1 MMSLDLPKTSKE
13 MQDWKWADYEPFFE
27 YLLTQEI
34 NKDNIESWMKYWSD
48 FSELIGEVGT
58 DVYVSTTVDT
68 TDEDAKKRFHTFLE
82 DISENA
88 STRNQKLKKKL
99 LESRIT
105 PKNFDVPL
113 RAIKSEVDLFCKEN
127 LPLMTKDSKLS
138 KEYDAV
144 IGAQTVEWEGEEI
157 TITQLSPVLLGTD
170 REKREKAWRLA
181 AERRLKDR
189 DKINKIWQKILEI
202 RIQIAQNA
210 GYDNYRSWRWEYL
223 QRFDYTPDDCLNF
236 HSGIEKVVKPFVDKL
251 MNTRKEQLGLDVLKP
266 WDLSVDT
273 LNRDPLEPFE
283 DASELEEKCHNIFK
297 AVDKDLGNHFNIM
310 REQKLLDLAN
320 RKGKAPGGYCT
331 EYYHRRLP
339 FIFMNAVGTHSDVQ
353 TMLHE
358 GGHAFHVFES
368 DQLPYS
374 SQREVGMEFAE
385 VASMA
390 MELLAAP
397 YITEEH
403 GGFYNSNDANR
414 ARIEHLEKIIMFWPY
429 MAVVDGFQHWAYTNP
444 NEAMNPDNCD
454 AEWTRLWK
462 RFQTFDDLDSSEFD
476 DIIATGW
483 HNKLHIYH
491 VPFYYV
497 EYGMA
502 QLGAI
507 QVWGNALKNQKEAV
521 EKYRYALSKGG
532 NATLPDLFE
541 AAGAKFAFDE
551 DMLTYAVNLVDN
563 QIKEMNQ

>member
-1 MMSLDLPKTSKE
+1 MDLKLPVKSKE
-13 MQDWKWADYEPFFE
+13 MQDWKWSEYEPFFE
-27 YLLTQEI
+27 YLLEQEI
-34 NKDNIESWMKYWSD
+34 SETNIDSWMKYWSD

-68 TDEDAKKRFHTFLE
+68 TDEKAKKRFNTFLE

-88 STRNQKLKKKL
+88 STKNQALKKKL
-99 LESRIT
+99 LDSGII
-105 PKNFDVPL
+105 PDDFDIPL
-113 RAIKSEVDLFCKEN
+113 RGIKSEVNLFCEEN
-127 LPLMTKDSKLS
+127 LPLQTKDSKLS
-138 KEYDAV
+138 KEYDAI
-144 IGAQTVEWEGEEI
+144 IGAQTVEWEGKEV
-157 TITQLSPVLLGTD
+157 TITQLAPVLLETD
-170 REKREKAWRLA
+170 RERREKAWRLA

-189 DKINKIWQKILEI
+189 EKINEIWQKILEV
-202 RIQIAQNA
+202 RIKIAKNA

-223 QRFDYTPDDCLNF
+223 KRFDYTPEDCLNF
-236 HSGIEKVVKPFVDKL
+236 HEGIENVIMPFVNKL
-251 MNTRKEQLGLDVLKP
+251 IKERKRQLGVDVLKP
-266 WDLSVDT
+266 WDLSVDP
-273 LNRDPLEPFE
+273 LNRAPLTPFVN
-283 DASELEEKCHNIFK
+283 ASELEDKCHNIFE
-297 AVDKDLGNHFNIM
+297 AVDSDLGNYFNIM
-310 REQKLLDLAN
+310 RKEKLLDLAN

-368 DQLPYS
+368 DKLPYA
-374 SQREVGMEFAE
+374 SQRDVGMEFAE

-390 MELLAAP
+390 MELLASP
-397 YITEEH
+397 YLTKEH
-403 GGFYNSNDANR
+403 GGFYEIDQAKR

-429 MAVVDGFQHWAYTNP
+429 MAVVDAFQHWAYTNP
-444 NEAMNPDNCD
+444 EDAMNPINCD
-454 AEWTRLWK
+454 AEWTKLWK

-476 DIIATGW
+476 DVIATGW

-507 QVWGNALKNQKEAV
+507 QVWSNALNDQKKAV
-521 EKYRYALSKGG
+521 EMYRNALSKGG
-532 NATLPDLFE
+532 NATLPELFH
-541 AAGAKFAFDE
+541 AAGAKFSFNE
-551 DMLTYAVNLVDN
+551 EMLSNAVDLIDK
-563 QIKEMNQ
+563 QIRILS

>member
-13 MQDWKWADYEPFFE
+13 MQYWKWADYEPFFE
-27 YLLTQEI
+27 YLLRQEI

-68 TDEDAKKRFHTFLE
+68 TDKDAKKRFHTFLE

-88 STRNQKLKKKL
+88 STRNQTLKKKL
-99 LESRIT
+99 LESGIT

-113 RAIKSEVDLFCKEN
+113 RAIKSEVELFCEEN

-138 KEYDAV
+138 KEYDAI

-170 REKREKAWRLA
+170 RDKREKAWRLA

-202 RIQIAQNA
+202 RIQIAKNA

-297 AVDKDLGNHFNIM
+297 AVDSDLGNHFNIM

-385 VASMA
+385 VASMS

-414 ARIEHLEKIIMFWPY
+414 ARIEHLEKTIMFWPY

-444 NEAMNPDNCD
+444 KEAMNPDNCD
-454 AEWTRLWK
+454 AEWTKLWK

-551 DMLTYAVNLVDN
+551 DMLTYAVNLVDR

>member
-202 RIQIAQNA
+202 RIQIAKNA

-507 QVWGNALKNQKEAV
+507 QVWGNALKNQKVAV

>member
-1 MMSLDLPKTSKE
+1 MSLDLPKASKE
-13 MQDWKWADYEPFFE
+13 MQDWKWDDYEPFFE
-27 YLLTQEI
+27 NLLEQEI
-34 NKDNIESWMKYWSD
+34 NSANINSWMKYWSD

-68 TDEDAKKRFHTFLE
+68 TDEKAKKRFNTFLE

-88 STRNQKLKKKL
+88 STKNQALKKKL
-99 LESRIT
+99 LDSGII
-105 PKNFDVPL
+105 PDDFDIPL
-113 RAIKSEVDLFCKEN
+113 RGIKSEVNLFCEEN
-127 LPLMTKDSKLS
+127 LPLQTKDSKLS
-138 KEYDAV
+138 KEYDAI
-144 IGAQTVEWEGEEI
+144 IGAQTVEWEGKEV
-157 TITQLSPVLLGTD
+157 TITQLAPVLLETD
-170 REKREKAWRLA
+170 RERREKAWRLA

-189 DKINKIWQKILEI
+189 EKINEIWQKILEV
-202 RIQIAQNA
+202 RIKIAKNA

-223 QRFDYTPDDCLNF
+223 KRFDYTPEDCLNF
-236 HSGIEKVVKPFVDKL
+236 HEGIEKVIIPFVSKL
-251 MNTRKEQLGLDVLKP
+251 IKERKRQLGVDVLKP
-266 WDLSVDT
+266 WDLSVDP
-273 LNRDPLEPFE
+273 LNRAPLTPFVN
-283 DASELEEKCHNIFK
+283 ASELEDKCHNIFE
-297 AVDKDLGNHFNIM
+297 AVDSDLGNHFNIM
-310 REQKLLDLAN
+310 RKEKLLDLAN

-368 DQLPYS
+368 DKLPYA
-374 SQREVGMEFAE
+374 SQRDVGMEFAE

-390 MELLAAP
+390 MELLASP
-397 YITEEH
+397 YLTKEH
-403 GGFYNSNDANR
+403 GGFYEIDQAKR

-429 MAVVDGFQHWAYTNP
+429 MAVVDAFQHWAYTNP
-444 NEAMNPDNCD
+444 EDAMNPSNCD
-454 AEWTRLWK
+454 AEWTKLWK

-476 DIIATGW
+476 DVIATGW

-507 QVWGNALKNQKEAV
+507 QVWSNALNDQKKAV
-521 EKYRYALSKGG
+521 EMYRNALSKGG
-532 NATLPDLFE
+532 NATLPELFH
-541 AAGAKFAFDE
+541 AAGAKFSFNE
-551 DMLTYAVNLVDN
+551 EMLSNAVDLIDK
-563 QIKEMNQ
+563 QIRILS

>member
-1 MMSLDLPKTSKE
+1 MDLKLPEKSKE
-13 MQDWKWADYEPFFE
+13 MQDWNWSEYEPFFE
-27 YLLTQEI
+27 YLLNQEI
-34 NKDNIESWMKYWSD
+34 DKTNIDSWMKYWSD

-58 DVYVSTTVDT
+58 DVYISTTVDT
-68 TDEDAKKRFHTFLE
+68 TDKEAKNRFHTFLE

-88 STRNQKLKKKL
+88 SARNQELKKKL
-99 LESRIT
+99 LESGIV
-105 PKNFDVPL
+105 PDNFDIPL
-113 RAIKSEVDLFCKEN
+113 KGIKSEVNLFCEKN
-127 LPLMTKDSKLS
+127 LPLQTKDSKLS
-138 KEYDAV
+138 KEYDAI
-144 IGAQTVEWEGEEI
+144 IGAQTVEWEGEEV
-157 TITQLSPVLLGTD
+157 TITQLAPVLLETD
-170 REKREKAWRLA
+170 RERREKVWRLA

-189 DKINKIWQKILEI
+189 DKINKIWQRILEV
-202 RIQIAQNA
+202 RIKIAQNA

-223 QRFDYTPDDCLNF
+223 KRFDYTPEDCLNF
-236 HSGIEKVVKPFVDKL
+236 HEGIEKVIMPFVNKL
-251 MNTRKEQLGLDVLKP
+251 IKEKKNQLGLDVLKP
-266 WDLSVDT
+266 WDLSVDP
-273 LNRDPLEPFE
+273 LNRDPLTPFL
-283 DASELEEKCHNIFK
+283 DASELEDKCHNIFE
-297 AVDKDLGNHFNIM
+297 AVDKDLGNHFSIM
-310 REQKLLDLAN
+310 RKEKLLDLAN

-368 DQLPYS
+368 DKLPYA

-390 MELLAAP
+390 MELLASP
-397 YITEEH
+397 YLTKEY
-403 GGFYNSNDANR
+403 GGFYEIDQAKR

-429 MAVVDGFQHWAYTNP
+429 MAVVDAFQHWAYTNP
-444 NEAMNPDNCD
+444 EDAMTPDNCD

-476 DIIATGW
+476 EIIATGW

-507 QVWGNALKNQKEAV
+507 QVWGNALKDQKKAV
-521 EKYRYALSKGG
+521 ERYRHALSKGG
-532 NATLPDLFE
+532 NATLPELFE
-541 AAGAKFAFDE
+541 TAGAKFSFNE
-551 DMLTYAVNLVDN
+551 ETLSRAVDLIDK
-563 QIKEMNQ
+563 QILELN

>member
-1 MMSLDLPKTSKE
+1 MVLELPENSKE
-13 MQDWKWADYEPFFE
+13 MQDWKWDNYKPYFD
-27 YLLTQEI
+27 YLLSQEL
-34 NKDNIESWMKYWSD
+34 NESNIDIWMKYWSD

-88 STRNQKLKKKL
+88 SSKDQLLKEKL
-99 LESRIT
+99 LETGIV
-105 PKNFDVPL
+105 PENFEIPL
-113 RAIKSEVDLFCKEN
+113 RAIKSEVEMFCKEN

-138 KEYDAV
+138 KEYDAI
-144 IGAQTVEWEGEEI
+144 IGAQTVEWEDEEV
-157 TITQLSPVLLGTD
+157 TITQLSPVLLETD

-181 AERRLKDR
+181 AERRLEDR
-189 DKINKIWQKILEI
+189 EEINNIWQKILEI
-202 RIQIAQNA
+202 RIKIAKNA

-223 QRFDYTPDDCLNF
+223 KRFDYTPDDCLNF
-236 HSGIEKVVKPFVDKL
+236 HSGIEKVVKPFVNKL
-251 MNTRKEQLGLDVLKP
+251 IKERKKQLGLDVLKP

-273 LNRDPLEPFE
+273 FNRDPLTPFK
-283 DASELEEKCHNIFK
+283 DASELEEKCHNIFE
-297 AVDKDLGNHFNIM
+297 AVDADLGNHFSIM

-339 FIFMNAVGTHSDVQ
+339 FIFMNAVGTHNDVQ

-368 DQLPYS
+368 DQLPYV

-385 VASMA
+385 VASMS

-397 YITEEH
+397 YITEDH

-414 ARIEHLEKIIMFWPY
+414 ARIEHLEKSIMFWPY

-444 NEAMNPDNCD
+444 EDAMNPVNCD
-454 AEWTRLWK
+454 AQWTKLWK
-462 RFQTFDDLDSSEFD
+462 RFQTFDDLDSTEFE

-507 QVWGNALKNQKEAV
+507 QVWGNALKNQKKAV
-521 EKYRYALSKGG
+521 EKYRHALSLGG
-532 NATLPDLFE
+532 NATLPELFE

-551 DMLTYAVNLVDN
+551 EMLTYAVNLIDN
-563 QIKEMNQ
+563 QIKELNQ

>member
-202 RIQIAQNA
+202 RIQIAKNA

>member
-1 MMSLDLPKTSKE
+1 MSLDLPKTSKE

-27 YLLTQEI
+27 YLLTEKI
-34 NKDNIESWMKYWSD
+34 DKDNIESWMKYWSD

-88 STRNQKLKKKL
+88 STRNQTLKKKL
-99 LESRIT
+99 LESEIT

-189 DKINKIWQKILEI
+189 EKINKIWQKILEI
-202 RIQIAQNA
+202 RIQIAKNA

-223 QRFDYTPDDCLNF
+223 QRFDYTPEDCLNF

-251 MNTRKEQLGLDVLKP
+251 INARKEQLDLDVLKP

-273 LNRDPLEPFE
+273 HNRDPLEPFE

-297 AVDKDLGNHFNIM
+297 AVDKDLGNHFKIM

-368 DQLPYS
+368 NQLPYS

>member
-1 MMSLDLPKTSKE
+1 

-202 RIQIAQNA
+202 RIQIAKNA

-273 LNRDPLEPFE
+273 FNRDPLEPFE
-283 DASELEEKCHNIFK
+283 DASELEEKCHNIFR

>member
-1 MMSLDLPKTSKE
+1 MDLKLPKKSSK
-13 MQDWKWADYEPFFE
+13 MQDWKWSEYEPFFE
-27 YLLTQEI
+27 YLLKQEI
-34 NKDNIESWMKYWSD
+34 TEKNINSWMKYWSD

-68 TDEDAKKRFHTFLE
+68 TDKEAKKRFNTFLE

-88 STRNQKLKKKL
+88 STKNQALKKKL
-99 LESRIT
+99 LESRII
-105 PKNFDVPL
+105 PKDFDVPL
-113 RAIKSEVDLFCKEN
+113 RGIKSEVNLFREEN
-127 LPLMTKDSKLS
+127 LSLQTKDSKLS
-138 KEYDAV
+138 KEYDAI
-144 IGAQTVEWEGEEI
+144 IGAQTVEWEGEEV
-157 TITQLSPVLLGTD
+157 TITQLAPVLLETD

-189 DKINKIWQKILEI
+189 EEINEIWQKILEV
-202 RIQIAQNA
+202 RIKIAKNA

-223 QRFDYTPDDCLNF
+223 KRFDYTPEDCLTF
-236 HSGIEKVVKPFVDKL
+236 HEGIEKVIMPFVSKL
-251 MNTRKEQLGLDVLKP
+251 IKERKKQLGVDVLKP
-266 WDLSVDT
+266 WDLSVDP
-273 LNRDPLEPFE
+273 LNRDPLTPFV
-283 DASELEEKCHNIFK
+283 DASELEDKCHNIFE
-297 AVDKDLGNHFNIM
+297 AVDSDLGNHFSIM
-310 REQKLLDLAN
+310 RKEKLLDLAN

-368 DQLPYS
+368 DKLPYA
-374 SQREVGMEFAE
+374 SQRDVGMEFAE

-390 MELLAAP
+390 MELLASP
-397 YITEEH
+397 YLTKEY
-403 GGFYNSNDANR
+403 GGFYEIDQAKR

-429 MAVVDGFQHWAYTNP
+429 MAVVDAFQHWAYTNP
-444 NEAMNPDNCD
+444 EDAMNPTNCD
-454 AEWTRLWK
+454 AEWTKLWK

-476 DIIATGW
+476 DVIATGW

-507 QVWGNALKNQKEAV
+507 QVWGNALKDQKKAV
-521 EKYRYALSKGG
+521 ERYRYALSKGG
-532 NATLPDLFE
+532 NATLPELFE
-541 AAGAKFAFDE
+541 AAGAKFSFNE
-551 DMLTYAVNLVDN
+551 EMLSHAVDLIDK
-563 QIKEMNQ
+563 QIRMLS

>member
-1 MMSLDLPKTSKE
+1 MR
-13 MQDWKWADYEPFFE
+13 DWKWNNYEPFFE
-27 YLLTQEI
+27 YLLNQEI
-34 NKDNIESWMKYWSD
+34 DAENIESWMKYWSD

-68 TDEDAKKRFHTFLE
+68 TDEESKKRFHTFLE

-88 STRNQKLKKKL
+88 STKNQELKKKL
-99 LESRIT
+99 LDSRIV
-105 PKNFDVPL
+105 PDNFEIPL
-113 RAIKSEVDLFCKEN
+113 RAIKSEVELFCEEN
-127 LPLMTKDSKLS
+127 LSLMTKDSKLS
-138 KEYDAV
+138 KEYDAI
-144 IGAQTVEWEGEEI
+144 IGAQTVEWENEEV
-157 TITQLSPVLLGTD
+157 TITQLAPILLETD
-170 REKREKAWRLA
+170 RDRREKAWRLA

-189 DKINKIWQKILEI
+189 DEINKIWQNILEI
-202 RIQIAQNA
+202 RIKIAKNA

-223 QRFDYTPDDCLNF
+223 KRFDYTPEDCLNF
-236 HSGIEKVVKPFVDKL
+236 HSGIEKVVKPFVNKL
-251 MNTRKEQLGLDVLKP
+251 IKERKDQLGLDVLKP

-273 LNRDPLEPFE
+273 FNRDPLTPFE
-283 DASELEEKCHNIFK
+283 NATELEDKCHNIFN
-297 AVDKDLGNHFNIM
+297 AVDSDLGDHFNIM
-310 REQKLLDLAN
+310 REEKLLDLAN

-385 VASMA
+385 VASMS
-390 MELLAAP
+390 MELLASP
-397 YITEEH
+397 YITKEH
-403 GGFYNSNDANR
+403 GGFYNSDDANR
-414 ARIEHLEKIIMFWPY
+414 ARIEHLEKTIMFWPY

-444 NEAMNPDNCD
+444 EEAMNPDNCD
-454 AEWTRLWK
+454 AEWTKLWK
-462 RFQTFDDLDSSEFD
+462 RFQTFDDLDSSEFEEV
-476 DIIATGW
+476 IATGW

-507 QVWGNALKNQKEAV
+507 QVWGNALKNQKDAV

-532 NATLPDLFE
+532 NATLPELFE

-551 DMLTYAVNLVDN
+551 DMLTYAVNLVDS
-563 QIKEMNQ
+563 QIKGMNQ

>member
-1 MMSLDLPKTSKE
+1 MDLELPKTSKE
-13 MQDWKWADYEPFFE
+13 MEDWDWGDFEPYFNS
-27 YLLTQEI
+27 LI
-34 NKDNIESWMKYWSD
+34 NHKINEENITTWMKYWSD
-48 FSELIGEVGT
+48 FSELVGELGT
-58 DVYVSTTVDT
+58 DVYVATTVDT
-68 TDEDAKKRFHTFLE
+68 TDEVAKKRFISFLE
-82 DISENA
+82 NISENA
-88 STRNQKLKKKL
+88 STKNQILKKKL
-99 LESRIT
+99 LDSRINL
-105 PKNFDVPL
+105 PNFSIPL
-113 RAIKSEVDLFCKEN
+113 RAMKSEVELFNEEN
-127 LPLMTKDSKLS
+127 LPLLTKDSKLS
-138 KEYDAV
+138 KEYDAT
-144 IGAQTVEWEGEEI
+144 IGAQTVEWEDKEV
-157 TITQLSPVLLGTD
+157 TITQLSPELLGTD
-170 REKREKAWRLA
+170 RARREKAWRLA
-181 AERRLKDR
+181 AERRLEDR
-189 DKINKIWQKILEI
+189 ENINEIWQKILET
-202 RIQIAQNA
+202 RINIAKNA
-210 GYDNYRSWRWEYL
+210 GHDNYRSWRWKYL
-223 QRFDYTPDDCLNF
+223 KRFDYTPNDCIKF
-236 HSGIEKVVKPFVDKL
+236 HDAIEKIVKPYANELIKK
-251 MNTRKEQLGLDVLKP
+251 RKEQLGLDVLRP

-273 LNRDPLEPFE
+273 HNRKPLSPFRSA
-283 DASELEEKCHNIFK
+283 DELEEKCHNIFK
-297 AVDKDLGNHFNIM
+297 AVDVELGNHFKIM
-310 REQKLLDLAN
+310 RQEKLLDLAN

-368 DQLPYS
+368 NKLPYS
-374 SQREVGMEFAE
+374 SQRDVGMEFAE
-385 VASMA
+385 VASMS

-397 YITEEH
+397 YITKEH
-403 GGFYNSNDANR
+403 GGFYNSDDANR
-414 ARIEHLEKIIMFWPY
+414 ARIEHLEKTIMFWPY

-444 NEAMNPDNCD
+444 EDAMDPTNCD

-462 RFQTFDDLDSSEFD
+462 RFQTFDDLDSSDFE

-532 NATLPDLFE
+532 NATLPELFE

-551 DMLTYAVNLVDN
+551 DMLTYAVNLIDN

>member
-105 PKNFDVPL
+105 PKNFEVPL

-202 RIQIAQNA
+202 RIQIAKNA

-414 ARIEHLEKIIMFWPY
+414 ARIEHLEKTIMFWPY

-563 QIKEMNQ
+563 QIKGMNQ

>member
-202 RIQIAQNA
+202 RIQIAKNA

-414 ARIEHLEKIIMFWPY
+414 ARIEHLEKTIMFWPY